1 MNSDNSI
8 ICIIITILTLYLYC
22 QHRNY
27 INRIKAISIK
37 PKKSTP
43 GKFFLLQNNNHYH
56 TPKNNLIP
64 SFSIGNHTSSHS
76 NAIVATA
83 FKSKK

>member
-8 ICIIITILTLYLYC
+8 ICVVITILTLYLYC

-27 INRIKAISIK
+27 INRIKSISIK
-37 PKKSTP
+37 PKKNDLN
-43 GKFFLLQNNNHYH
+43 KFYVLQKTNHYYNK
-56 TPKNNLIP
+56 PNNIIP
-64 SFSIGNHTSSHS
+64 SFSIGTHTSSHS